1 MIDALRDTIESL
13 ISLMREETATLLSAG
28 PRRDI
33 EALAGAKVRLTAT
46 LESQL
51 AALDREQ
58 PGWRETIAETSADLA
73 AAIAELQEV
82 STENATVL
90 RRQIDL
96 SRDLMDA
103 IAAEAKRLVGTRS
116 QTYGA
121 TGGLFRQD
129 VSTPISVN
137 TNL

>member
-1 MIDALRDTIESL
+1 MTDALCDTIESL
-13 ISLMREETATLLSAG
+13 ISLMREETAILLSVG
-28 PRRDI
+28 PRPDI
-33 EALAGAKVRLTAT
+33 EAIAAAKVRLTAT
-46 LESQL
+46 LEGQL

-58 PGWRETIAETSADLA
+58 PGWRETIAETDTDLA
-73 AAIAELQEV
+73 ARIAELQEV

-103 IAAEAKRLVGTRS
+103 IAAEAKRLVGTRT

>member
-1 MIDALRDTIESL
+1 MIDALRDAIESL
-13 ISLMREETATLLSAG
+13 ISLMREETAMLLSAG
-28 PRRDI
+28 PRPDI
-33 EALAGAKVRLTAT
+33 EVLASAKVRLTAT
-46 LESQL
+46 LEGQL
-51 AALDREQ
+51 AALDREE
-58 PGWRETIAETSADLA
+58 PGWRETVAETDAELA

-96 SRDLMDA
+96 SRELMDA